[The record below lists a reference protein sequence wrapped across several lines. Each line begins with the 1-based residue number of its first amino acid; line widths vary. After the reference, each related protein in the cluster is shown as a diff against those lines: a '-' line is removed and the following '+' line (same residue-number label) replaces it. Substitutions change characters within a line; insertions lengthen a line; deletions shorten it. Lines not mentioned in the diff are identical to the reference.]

1 MISEETRRKMSEAE
15 KAKRK
20 VAMNRPEVKAK
31 ISAAN
36 KGKKR
41 SAEVKS
47 KMSAARKGRKQ
58 SEEWVKKRVES
69 FKKHYENIP
78 KPMEGK
84 KHTEEAKRKQREGNI
99 GKIVSEESK
108 AKNRVSTIKWHENNP
123 HPKGMKGKK
132 QTEEAKRKIMEGNK
146 GLKAGEKNPQWQ
158 GGISFEPYGIKFN
171 NGLRCYIR
179 ELFNYR
185 CQLCGVKEQKG
196 KSNHSC
202 HHIDSNKRN
211 NDISNFTLLC
221 ENCHG
226 LTKPKFVRTFW
237 EFCFSKRNYTLIKRV
252 NGIAERYKL
261 FRPNI
266 MKLEEMKLLLKNF
279 T

>member
-84 KHTEEAKRKQREGNI
+84 KH
-99 GKIVSEESK
+99 
-108 AKNRVSTIKWHENNP
+108 
-123 HPKGMKGKK
+123 
-132 QTEEAKRKIMEGNK
+132 TEEAKRKIMEGNK